1 MFNRQN
7 IVDEHDL
14 REAVTRPAHYID
26 SLPSTPNVVHL
37 HAGRAWPPT
46 EKPQARPRAP
56 LLSGGPSDS
65 GGLSEAFSREVPPQR
80 SMLLLRSAPK
90 NKKHQGLREIFPKP
104 LISWLRGLDLN
115 QRPLGYE
122 TVTPTGTPR

>member
-46 EKPQARPRAP
+46 EKPQARSRVSRLEMVLTCRPSQ
-56 LLSGGPSDS
+56 SGS
-65 GGLSEAFSREVPPQR
+65 
-80 SMLLLRSAPK
+80 
-90 NKKHQGLREIFPKP
+90 
-104 LISWLRGLDLN
+104 
-115 QRPLGYE
+115 
-122 TVTPTGTPR
+122 

>member
-1 MFNRQN
+1 MAFLLFHHCQ
-7 IVDEHDL
+7 
-14 REAVTRPAHYID
+14 HYYE
-26 SLPSTPNVVHL
+26 SGQS
-37 HAGRAWPPT
+37 
-46 EKPQARPRAP
+46 RAP